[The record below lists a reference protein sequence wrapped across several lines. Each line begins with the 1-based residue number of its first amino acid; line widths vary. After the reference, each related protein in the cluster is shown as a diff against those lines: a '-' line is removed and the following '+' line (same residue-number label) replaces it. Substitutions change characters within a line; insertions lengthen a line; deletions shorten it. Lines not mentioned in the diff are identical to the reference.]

1 MHAGKGC
8 SDEHATKVAHA
19 RLQKKKAEAQKM
31 KAAHPVLSQIVEADE
46 GVKDEN
52 NYARLSKLML

>member
-1 MHAGKGC
+1 MHAGKGR
-8 SDEHATKVAHA
+8 SDEHATKVAHT
-19 RLQKKKAEAQKM
+19 RLQKKAEAHKM